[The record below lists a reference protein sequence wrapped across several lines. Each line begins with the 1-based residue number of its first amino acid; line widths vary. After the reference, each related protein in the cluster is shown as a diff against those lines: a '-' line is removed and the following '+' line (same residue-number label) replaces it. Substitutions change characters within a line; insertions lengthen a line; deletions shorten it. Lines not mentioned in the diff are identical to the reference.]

1 MHNNKETLQA
11 AAVGFLQ
18 RHAGEHVGN
27 DEGLFLRT
35 VEHLQRV
42 FGASQAEAENSTAQA
57 MTDAHTGGVLANV
70 AQAYISGLSQGMG
83 ASAQVHATTNHL
95 LASVLG
101 ISRQQAENAAAQAY
115 AQRVH
120 RSPVYADLSIS
131 TSELVMLR
139 DTASGLTYALPVE
152 HIRQVMLSKRCP
164 ALHVVH

>member
-11 AAVGFLQ
+11 AAAGFLQ

-83 ASAQVHATTNHL
+83 ASAQVHATANHL
-95 LASVLG
+95 MASVLG
-101 ISRQQAENAAAQAY
+101 ITRQKAENAAAQAF

-120 RSPVYADLSIS
+120 HSQVFADLSSS

-139 DTASGLTYALPVE
+139 DTRSGMTYAIPVE
-152 HIRQVMLSKRCP
+152 WIRQVMLPRRAP

>member
-1 MHNNKETLQA
+1 MHNNKETLKA
-11 AAVGFLQ
+11 AAAGFLQ
-18 RHAGEHVGN
+18 RHASEHLGN

-57 MTDAHTGGVLANV
+57 MTDAHTINVLAV
-70 AQAYISGLSQGMG
+70 RAQAYISGLSQGMG
-83 ASAQVHATTNHL
+83 ASAQVHATANHL
-95 LASVLG
+95 MASVLG
-101 ISRQQAENAAAQAY
+101 ITRQQAENAAAQAF

-120 RSPVYADLSIS
+120 HSQVFADLSSS

-139 DTASGLTYALPVE
+139 DTRSGMTYAIPVE
-152 HIRQVMLSKRCP
+152 WIRQVMLPRRAP

>member
-11 AAVGFLQ
+11 AAAGFLQ
-18 RHAGEHVGN
+18 RHASEHLGN

-57 MTDAHTGGVLANV
+57 MTDAHTSKVLAGK
-70 AQAYISGLSQGMG
+70 ALAYIRELPLGMG
-83 ASAQVHATTNHL
+83 ASAQVHSTANHL
-95 LASVLG
+95 HISVQG
-101 ISRQQAENAAAQAY
+101 ITRQQAENAAAQAY

-120 RSPVYADLSIS
+120 HSQVFADLSSS

-139 DTASGLTYALPVE
+139 DSRSGMVYAIPVE
-152 HIRQVMLSKRCP
+152 LIRQVMLPRRAP